1 MKRVINI
8 GASENSRFNL
18 LVIGQSKC
26 GKTSLLR
33 NLLRCYV
40 NDDDYS
46 NINSITSINT
56 TSTSTINT
64 TSTTTGKD
72 DITLWIEVKVTTNT
86 GSVNLRVFTYP
97 GYGDRLNNEP
107 MINKIQK
114 YLLSKHDMWSTVDGQ
129 MIQEKDRNFYDER
142 IHCWYH
148 HYHHDHHHHHHHYHH
163 HHYHH
168 HHHYYHHHY

>member
-1 MKRVINI
+1 MMKRVINI

-18 LVIGQSKC
+18 LIIGQSKC

-46 NINSITSINT
+46 NINSITSVNT
-56 TSTSTINT
+56 TGTT
-64 TSTTTGKD
+64 TSND

-86 GSVNLRVFTYP
+86 GSVNLRVFTFP

-129 MIQEKDRNFYDER
+129 MIQEKDRNFNDER

-148 HYHHDHHHHHHHYHH
+148 
-163 HHYHH
+163 
-168 HHHYYHHHY
+168 YYLLSLSLLLL